1 MTTFTDRFT
10 AKVTPEP
17 TTGCSLWTGAS
28 TRGYGRVR
36 RDGRLHRA
44 HRVAYELFVGPI
56 PGGMNVLHRC
66 DTPACVNPD
75 HLFLGTPADR
85 VRNRDEKGRAAK
97 QAGGLNGNARLTED
111 DVRAIRARCAASE
124 TQASLAR
131 EYSVSKTTISL
142 IARRVTWKHVRGAS

>member
-36 RDGRLHRA
+36 RDGRLYQA

-85 VRNRDEKGRAAK
+85 VRNMVAKERAASGE
-97 QAGGLNGNARLTED
+97 QHGNARLTEG
-111 DVRAIRARCAASE
+111 DVRVIRVRAATGE
-124 TQASLAR
+124 KQKGLAR
-131 EYSVSKTTISL
+131 EYGVHRTTISRVVRRKTWRH
-142 IARRVTWKHVRGAS
+142 AR